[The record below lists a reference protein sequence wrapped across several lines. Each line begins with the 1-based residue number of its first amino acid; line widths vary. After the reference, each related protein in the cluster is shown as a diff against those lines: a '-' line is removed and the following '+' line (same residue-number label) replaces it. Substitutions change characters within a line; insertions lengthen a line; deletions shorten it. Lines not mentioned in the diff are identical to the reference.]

1 MQTKYKY
8 KSIPPPSPEKKKE
21 NRLSKHFYSYYS
33 CVTIH
38 SPEEVI
44 STKTSNPKMAT
55 TSSSNA
61 VKMQGRQTRSSSK
74 AVKPLKTAQ
83 LATPPPEAG
92 TSTTDTHR
100 APRGDTDNEAPA
112 DKVKKTPKQRKKDS
126 KQPTSCLSNI
136 R

>member
-1 MQTKYKY
+1 
-8 KSIPPPSPEKKKE
+8 
-21 NRLSKHFYSYYS
+21 
-33 CVTIH
+33 
-38 SPEEVI
+38 
-44 STKTSNPKMAT
+44 MAT

-83 LATPPPEAG
+83 
-92 TSTTDTHR
+92 
-100 APRGDTDNEAPA
+100 GDTDNEAPA